1 MENRRLLIVD
11 DDPAIAELLGEFCRE
26 MGHDV
31 RVVTDSRSALA
42 AAIEFRPHLVTLDLD
57 MPHMNG
63 VDVLNQLRA
72 HPATDRTA
80 VVIISVCA
88 KDAGLAVDLVKGCLD
103 KPVVYR
109 VLEEKLRGVLKAS
122 E

>member
-1 MENRRLLIVD
+1 MTPRRLLIID
-11 DDPAIAELLGEFCRE
+11 DDPAMAELLGEFCRE

-31 RVVTDSRSALA
+31 RLVTDSRQALS

-63 VDVLNQLRA
+63 LEVLSQLRA
-72 HPATDRTA
+72 HPATDQTA
-80 VVIISVCA
+80 VVIISVRG
-88 KDAGLAVDLVKGCLD
+88 KDAGPTVDLVKGCLD

-109 VLEEKLRGVLKAS
+109 VLEEKLRGVLKTAD
-122 E
+122 